1 MSSKSVNIVDYNKAI
16 ANGVIEGHFNEDRT
30 VFHFDT
36 VKSVNSKGAVLI
48 WDLEV
53 RLYDSDNKLHPINS
67 AFLTPKSTI
76 PDGLYGYIITNSKQ
90 ISVKGVEG
98 KVRDGVK
105 PTIITCGK
113 NLKKANSTNPITQAI
128 RDALS
133 KYNAQKHKGNNAV
146 LSSVESSLFT
156 IDNRPPPMLVKK
168 IDETADATLTE
179 EDVNLGLIV
188 QRKYNGTRSPAHII
202 HDNSQSS
209 DLSIKTSEKTSIKI
223 DMYSRT
229 NKDHLGLHHIKSE
242 LAQLFASAPSVP
254 ESFILSQLAT
264 NTNMTSDGLEVLKLL
279 YSPANLFVDG
289 ELYLHGKSLNWIS
302 GQVRKEGDE
311 GTLEYWIYDCFFP
324 AAIASG
330 YQMSSKYRQAYLDM
344 LFESVNLKYVKR
356 VTNYKVNK
364 LSDIYKYRDEFLAEG
379 YEGAI
384 VRKDWAGYTYGN
396 NNYHSS
402 NLVKVK
408 PIYDAEFKVVGFT
421 QGTKGKDV
429 GALIWICEVDTEH
442 MINPGDKTFHVVPKD
457 MTYEERY
464 KIFELLNLKSGPAD
478 NNFDKYVN
486 GKYLTVEF
494 PERSKKTGKPSQA
507 KALNFRNLDTD
518 STEDPISLLK
528 KS

>member
-1 MSSKSVNIVDYNKAI
+1 MSSKSVNIVNYNKAI
-16 ANGVIEGHFNEDRT
+16 ADGVIEGHFNEDRT
-30 VFHFDT
+30 VFHFNT

-53 RLYDSDNKLHPINS
+53 RLYDSSDKLHPIEP
-67 AFLTPKSTI
+67 AFLTPKSNI
-76 PDGLYGYIITNSKQ
+76 PDGFYGYIITNSKQ

-105 PTIITCGK
+105 PTIIKCGK
-113 NLKKANSTNPITQAI
+113 NLKKANSTNPITQAL

-133 KYNAQKHKGNNAV
+133 KYNAQKHKGSNAV
-146 LSSVESSLFT
+146 LSSVESDAFT
-156 IDNRPPPMLVKK
+156 TDNRPPPMLVKK

-179 EDVNLGLIV
+179 DDVNLGLIV

-202 HDNSQSS
+202 REHSS
-209 DLSIKTSEKTSIKI
+209 VKI

-242 LAQLFASAPSVP
+242 LAQLFANAPVVP
-254 ESFILSQLAT
+254 ENFILSQLST
-264 NTNMTSDGLEVLKLL
+264 NTDMTSDDLEVLKLL
-279 YSPANLFVDG
+279 YSSANLFVDG

-324 AAIASG
+324 AAIAAG

-344 LFESVNLKYVKR
+344 LFESVNFKYVKR
-356 VTNYKVNK
+356 VTNYKINK

-384 VRKDWAGYTYGN
+384 VRKDWTGYTYGK

-429 GALIWICEVDTEH
+429 GALIWICEVDSEH
-442 MINPGDKTFHVVPKD
+442 VIDSDDKTFNVVPKD

-464 KIFELLNLKSGPAD
+464 NIFELLNKD
-478 NNFDKYVN
+478 DNFDKYVN

-507 KALNFRNLDTD
+507 KALNFRNLDMD
-518 STEDPISLLK
+518 STEDPIKLMK
-528 KS
+528 NNYH

>member
-1 MSSKSVNIVDYNKAI
+1 MASKSVNIVDYNKAI
-16 ANGVIEGHFNEDRT
+16 IDGTLEGHFNTDRT
-30 VFHFDT
+30 IFHFNT
-36 VKSVNSKGAVLI
+36 VKSVNSKGATLL

-53 RLYDSDNKLHPINS
+53 RLYDSSNMLHPIES
-67 AFLTPKSTI
+67 AFLQPKSTI
-76 PDGLYGYIITNSKQ
+76 PDGLYGYIISSSKQ
-90 ISVKGVEG
+90 ISASGIDG

-105 PTIITCGK
+105 PTIIKCGK
-113 NLKKANSTNPITQAI
+113 NLKKSNSTNPITQAL

-133 KYNAQKHKGNNAV
+133 KYNTHKHKGNNAV
-146 LSSVESSLFT
+146 NSSTEIFT
-156 IDNRPPPMLVKK
+156 TDNRPPPMLVKK

-179 EDVNLGLIV
+179 EDVNIGLTV

-202 HDNSQSS
+202 NTEDGPR
-209 DLSIKTSEKTSIKI
+209 I

-229 NKDHLGLHHIKSE
+229 NKDHLGLKHIKSE
-242 LAQLFASAPSVP
+242 LIQLFANAPEVP
-254 ESFILSQLAT
+254 ESFILSQIPT
-264 NTNMTSDGLEVLKLL
+264 DTKMTSDGLKVLKLL

-311 GTLEYWIYDCFFP
+311 GSLEYWIYDCFFP
-324 AAIASG
+324 AAIASK
-330 YQMSSKYRQAYLDM
+330 YQMSSKHRQAYLDM
-344 LFESVNLKYVKR
+344 LFASPSGKIVEFKYVKR
-356 VTNYKVNK
+356 VTNYRVNK

-384 VRKDWAGYTYGN
+384 VRKDWTGYTYGK

-421 QGTKGKDV
+421 QGTGGKDV
-429 GALIWICEVDTEH
+429 GALIWICEVDSEH
-442 MINPGDKTFHVVPKD
+442 IIDKNDKTFNVVPKG

-464 KIFELLNLKSGPAD
+464 KIFKLLSKSD
-478 NNFDKYVN
+478 NFEKYVE

-518 STEDPISLLK
+518 SSEDPISLLM
-528 KS
+528 SAP

>member
-16 ANGVIEGHFNEDRT
+16 ADGTIEGHFNSDRT
-30 VFHFDT
+30 VFHFNT

-48 WDLEV
+48 WDQEV
-53 RLYDSDNKLHPINS
+53 RLYDSSDKLHPIES
-67 AFLTPKSTI
+67 TYLEPKSSI
-76 PDGLYGYIITNSKQ
+76 PDGLYGYIITSSKQ
-90 ISVKGVEG
+90 ISAKGVEG
-98 KVRDGVK
+98 KVREGVK
-105 PTIITCGK
+105 PTIIKCGK
-113 NLKKANSTNPITQAI
+113 NLKKSNSTNPITQAL

-133 KYNAQKHKGNNAV
+133 KYNSQKHKGNNAV
-146 LSSVESSLFT
+146 LSSVESSSFST
-156 IDNRPPPMLVKK
+156 DNRPPPMLVKK

-179 EDVNLGLIV
+179 DDVNLGLTV

-202 HDNSQSS
+202 N
-209 DLSIKTSEKTSIKI
+209 IPKTDSTANPSKTENTIAV

-242 LAQLFASAPSVP
+242 LVQLFANAPVVP
-254 ESFILSQLAT
+254 ESFILSQLST

-279 YSPANLFVDG
+279 YSSANLFVDG

-324 AAIASG
+324 AAIAAG
-330 YQMSSKYRQAYLDM
+330 YQMSSKHRQAYIDM
-344 LFESVNLKYVKR
+344 LFDAANKSKELKYVKR
-356 VTNYKVNK
+356 VENYKVTK

-384 VRKDWAGYTYGN
+384 VRKDWAGYTYGK

-402 NLVKVK
+402 HLVKVK

-421 QGTKGKDV
+421 QGTRGKDV
-429 GALIWICEVDTEH
+429 GALIWVCEVDSEH
-442 MINPGDKTFHVVPKD
+442 IVDPTDKTFNVVPKD

-464 KIFELLNLKSGPAD
+464 KIYELLNKED
-478 NNFDKYVN
+478 NFNKYIN

-518 STEDPISLLK
+518 STEDPIMLLK
-528 KS
+528 NSK

>member
-1 MSSKSVNIVDYNKAI
+1 MASKSVNIVDYNKAI
-16 ANGVIEGHFNEDRT
+16 EDGTIEGYFNEDRT
-30 VFHFDT
+30 IFHFNT
-36 VKSVNSKGAVLI
+36 VKSVNSKGATLI

-53 RLYDSDNKLHPINS
+53 RLYSPADANLHSIKPE
-67 AFLTPKSTI
+67 FLEPKSTI
-76 PDGLYGYIITNSKQ
+76 PDGLYGYIISSSRQ
-90 ISVKGVEG
+90 ISTSGVEG
-98 KVRDGVK
+98 KIRDGVK
-105 PTIITCGK
+105 PTVIKQGK
-113 NLKKANSTNPITQAI
+113 NLKKVNSTNPITQAL

-133 KYNAQKHKGNNAV
+133 KYNAHKHKGSNAV
-146 LSSVESSLFT
+146 SSSVGSNTFT
-156 IDNRPPPMLVKK
+156 TDNRPPPMLVKK

-179 EDVNLGLIV
+179 EDINLGLTV

-202 HDNSQSS
+202 NTEDGP
-209 DLSIKTSEKTSIKI
+209 KI

-229 NKDHLGLHHIKSE
+229 NKDHLGLYHIKSE
-242 LAQLFASAPSVP
+242 LVQMFANAPEVP
-254 ESFILSQLAT
+254 ESFILSQIST
-264 NTNMTSDGLEVLKLL
+264 NTNMTSDGLKVLKLL
-279 YSPANLFVDG
+279 YSSANLFVDG

-330 YQMSSKYRQAYLDM
+330 YQMSSKHRQEYLDM
-344 LFESVNLKYVKR
+344 LFGSANFKYVKR
-356 VTNYKVNK
+356 VINYKVNK

-429 GALIWICEVDTEH
+429 GALIWICEVDPEH
-442 MINPGDKTFHVVPKD
+442 VIDPDDKTFNVVPKD

-464 KIFELLNLKSGPAD
+464 RIFELLNLKSGPAD

-518 STEDPISLLK
+518 STEDPISLMK
-528 KS
+528 NS

>member
-1 MSSKSVNIVDYNKAI
+1 MASKSVNITDYNKAI
-16 ANGVIEGHFNEDRT
+16 NDGSIEGYFNKDRT
-30 VFHFDT
+30 VFHFNP
-36 VKSVNSKGAVLI
+36 VESVNSKGATLI

-53 RLYDSDNKLHPINS
+53 RLYDSDDNLHPIES
-67 AFLTPKSTI
+67 AFLEPKSTI
-76 PDGLYGYIITNSKQ
+76 PDGLYGYIISSSKQ
-90 ISVKGVEG
+90 ISTSGVEG

-105 PTIITCGK
+105 PTIIKQGK
-113 NLKKANSTNPITQAI
+113 NLKKSNSTNPITQAL

-133 KYNAQKHKGNNAV
+133 KYNAHKHKGNNAV
-146 LSSVESSLFT
+146 KSSTAAFT
-156 IDNRPPPMLVKK
+156 TDNRPPPMLVKK

-179 EDVNLGLIV
+179 KEVDMGLIV

-202 HDNSQSS
+202 NTKDGPR
-209 DLSIKTSEKTSIKI
+209 I

-229 NKDHLGLHHIKSE
+229 NKDHLGLQHIKSE
-242 LAQLFASAPSVP
+242 LINLFASAPEVP
-254 ESFILSQLAT
+254 EKFILNQIPT
-264 NTNMTSDGLEVLKLL
+264 NTTMTSDGLRVLKLL

-330 YQMSSKYRQAYLDM
+330 YQMASKYRQAYLDM
-344 LFESVNLKYVKR
+344 LFAAVGKTKYVKR
-356 VTNYKVNK
+356 VINYKVEK

-384 VRKDWAGYTYGN
+384 VRKDWSGYAYGK

-429 GALIWICEVDTEH
+429 GALIWICEVDPE
-442 MINPGDKTFHVVPKD
+442 NVVDPKDKTFNVVPKD
-457 MTYEERY
+457 MTYEDRY
-464 KIFELLNLKSGPAD
+464 KIFKLLNTAD
-478 NNFDKYVN
+478 NFKTYVE

-518 STEDPISLLK
+518 SADDPITLMIK
-528 KS
+528 ATH

>member
-1 MSSKSVNIVDYNKAI
+1 MSSKSVNIVNYNKAI
-16 ANGVIEGHFNEDRT
+16 ADGVIEGHFNENRT
-30 VFHFDT
+30 VFHFNT
-36 VKSVNSKGAVLI
+36 VKSVNSKGAMLI

-53 RLYDSDNKLHPINS
+53 RLYDSSDKLHPIEPV
-67 AFLTPKSTI
+67 FLTPKSNI
-76 PDGLYGYIITNSKQ
+76 PDGFYGYIITNSKQ
-90 ISVKGVEG
+90 ISVKGAEG

-105 PTIITCGK
+105 PTIIKCGK
-113 NLKKANSTNPITQAI
+113 NLKKANSTNPITQAL

-146 LSSVESSLFT
+146 LSSVESDAFT

-179 EDVNLGLIV
+179 DDVNLGLIV
-188 QRKYNGTRSPAHII
+188 QRKYNGTRSPAHVI
-202 HDNSQSS
+202 HDNSSV
-209 DLSIKTSEKTSIKI
+209 KI

-242 LAQLFASAPSVP
+242 LAQLFANAPVVP
-254 ESFILSQLAT
+254 ESFILSQILT
-264 NTNMTSDGLEVLKLL
+264 NTNMTSDGLLVLKLL
-279 YSPANLFVDG
+279 YSSANLFVDG

-344 LFESVNLKYVKR
+344 LFESVNFKYVKR

-379 YEGAI
+379 YECAI
-384 VRKDWAGYTYGN
+384 VRKDWAGYTYGK

-429 GALIWICEVDTEH
+429 GALIWICEVDSEH
-442 MINPGDKTFHVVPKD
+442 VIDSDDKTFNVVPKD
-457 MTYEERY
+457 ITYEERY
-464 KIFELLNLKSGPAD
+464 DIFELLNKD
-478 NNFDKYVN
+478 DNFDKYVK

-518 STEDPISLLK
+518 STEDPIKLMK
-528 KS
+528 NRYH